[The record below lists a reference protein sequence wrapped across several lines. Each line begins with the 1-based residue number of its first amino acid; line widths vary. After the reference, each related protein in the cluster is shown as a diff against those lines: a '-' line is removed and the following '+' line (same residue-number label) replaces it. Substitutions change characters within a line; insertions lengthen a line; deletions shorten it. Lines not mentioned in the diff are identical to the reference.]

1 MIYGNTLVFFV
12 GSQTDRHYTD
22 VFKINDS
29 SAFTS

>member
-12 GSQTDRHYTD
+12 GSQADRHHSD

-29 SAFTS
+29 RAFMS